1 MLNKMVKIES
11 EAELLLHL
19 KNMKAEGSVSTLNIP
34 GVGTFKIL
42 FQKADDSNMEKNL
55 QDEALDII
63 VGEDFSEWKKVLMI
77 LERDISSASF
87 ETWLKGTTAVKVSDR
102 HVCINFNNSFQLD
115 WVKKHYYGKILS
127 TVEEVTG
134 MEYFLEFQV
143 VKED

>member
-1 MLNKMVKIES
+1 MVKIES
-11 EAELLLHL
+11 EAELLLHF

-34 GVGTFKIL
+34 GVGKFKIL
-42 FQKADDSNMEKNL
+42 FQEEDDSNVEKNL
-55 QDEALDII
+55 QYEALDII
-63 VGEDFSEWKKVLMI
+63 DGEDFSEWKKVLMI

-87 ETWLKGTTAVKVSDR
+87 ETWLKGTTAVR
-102 HVCINFNNSFQLD
+102 GNNQHVCINFNNSFQLD

-143 VKED
+143 LKDD